1 MNIKLLKKIRKRY
14 DWYFNSE
21 KFPVLISHCS
31 KKVIVMD
38 MEYCK
43 RVSNYSFEDIKELVK
58 VNHTEWALRF
68 MKNYILAEFGIKYSN
83 IQYRQVNREFKNKQ
97 KKYKQNQITYK

>member
-1 MNIKLLKKIRKRY
+1 
-14 DWYFNSE
+14 
-21 KFPVLISHCS
+21 
-31 KKVIVMD
+31 MD

-43 RVSNYSFEDIKELVK
+43 RVSDSFEEIKKELLK

-83 IQYRQVNREFKNKQ
+83 IQYRQVNKAFKNKQ
-97 KKYKQNQITYK
+97 KKYKQYGK